1 MSLMFIV
8 LVIIAICIV
17 FALAYYIPWP
27 PPIAFMRWLLP
38 VLALLVLLV
47 LVLQKLGVT

>member
-8 LVIIAICIV
+8 LVVVAVCLV
-17 FALAYYIPWP
+17 FAIAYYVPWS

-38 VLALLVLLV
+38 VIALVVVLV
-47 LVLQKLGVT
+47 LVLQRLGVT

>member
-1 MSLMFIV
+1 MLMFTI
-8 LVIIAICIV
+8 LVVIAVCIV
-17 FALAYYIPWP
+17 FALAWYIPWP

-38 VLALLVLLV
+38 VIALLVVLV